1 MRYFQN
7 KYYIIRWA
15 GILSFIYIVHV
26 FGCAPLQIKE
36 GVFSPPHEKYT
47 VNMLGKGWEPIKVG
61 KEDMAL
67 WHKQYHATITII
79 SSDIE
84 NKKVSLKMLNN
95 QLFIGMKNKK
105 ILSNEPMLV
114 DNQKA
119 LHTIVESEMD
129 NCKLKIDSY
138 VIEVG
143 DKVYDLVYWSP
154 SHSFSSVQGD
164 FENMVKTFKF
174 TQIKEP
180 L

>member
-105 ILSNEPMLV
+105 ILSKESIV
-114 DNQKA
+114 VGNQEA
-119 LHTIVESEMD
+119 VHTIFLCEID
-129 NCKLKIDSY
+129 NHKFKVDSY
-138 VIEVG
+138 VIKFEN
-143 DKVYDLVYWSP
+143 KVYDLVYWSP
-154 SHSFSSVQGD
+154 VNSFDYVRED
-164 FENMVKTFKF
+164 FKCIVKSFKF
-174 TQIKEP
+174 
-180 L
+180 LNL

>member
-1 MRYFQN
+1 MHYFQI
-7 KYYIIRWA
+7 KYVIRWL
-15 GILSFIYIVHV
+15 GVPCFV
-26 FGCAPLQIKE
+26 FMLGCAQLQVKD
-36 GVFSPPHEKYT
+36 GTLSPPHKNYT
-47 VNMLGKGWEPIKVG
+47 VTIPGKGWELVKAG
-61 KEDMAL
+61 KEDVAL
-67 WHKQYHATITII
+67 WHKQYHAMIAFI

-105 ILSNEPMLV
+105 ILLNESMLV
-114 DNQKA
+114 DNQVA

-154 SHSFSSVQGD
+154 SDSFDNVQGD
-164 FENMVKTFKF
+164 FESMVKTFKF